1 MNYNDKIGCVISIVM
16 YAALSVLFMFLT
28 EDAGYGIVVGIL
40 VACVIVYFINQA
52 AENYVKNKNAYED
65 FIKSEYRKKEIELTR
80 RIEAR
85 TNVFHDREKKLL
97 GLLKDKSPYNISSLM
112 YADVQT
118 YVFERNKIYLETK
131 PHPAKSSAETV
142 KLMKETAREHARMYR
157 EMEYKFYILLDV
169 FPELKSYIDD
179 TSGEALSSLK
189 DSLLDDVIANYDKV
203 KDYISDEEYKRL
215 STIERN
221 QLALDRYNAR
231 PKSNWTI
238 GVEYEMYIE
247 YYFRKVKGYR
257 TIPHGS
263 LKGLNDLGRD
273 IIAEE
278 DINGKR
284 HVYIVQCKR
293 YAAGKQIH
301 ENTICQLYGTAIEY
315 EMSNSTLF
323 QKVVPILYSTVECSP
338 MAKSFADKLGVL
350 AYVVPMGKY
359 PQIKC
364 NISPTGEKIYHLP
377 FDQQYYNTLIDK
389 PGEFMAITVEEAEQ
403 AGFRRARKHIY

>member
-1 MNYNDKIGCVISIVM
+1 MKCNENIGCAISIAI
-16 YAALSVLFMFLT
+16 YAALSVLFMFLM
-28 EDAGYGIVVGIL
+28 ESAGGIVLGL
-40 VACVIVYFINQA
+40 LAACAITYFISEA
-52 AENYVKNKNAYED
+52 AEHYVKNKNAYEGL
-65 FIKSEYRKKEIELTR
+65 IKNEYYEKEIELIKK
-80 RIEAR
+80 IEAR
-85 TNVFHDREKKLL
+85 TKVFEDREKKLL
-97 GLLKDKSPYNISSLM
+97 ELLTDKAPFNISSLM

-118 YVFERNKIYLETK
+118 YVFERNRIYLETK
-131 PHPAKSSAETV
+131 PRPARTSAETV
-142 KLMKETAREHARMYR
+142 KLMREEAREHARLFR

-169 FPELKSYIDD
+169 FPELKPYIDD
-179 TSGEALSSLK
+179 ATGEALSSLK
-189 DSLLDDVIANYDKV
+189 GSELDDVVANYDKV
-203 KDYISDEEYKRL
+203 RDYISDEEYRKL
-215 STIERN
+215 SNIERN

-247 YYFRKVKGYR
+247 YYFQKEKGYK

-278 DINGKR
+278 NKNGNR
-284 HVYIVQCKR
+284 YIYIVQCKR

-315 EMSNSTLF
+315 ELSHSSLF
-323 QKVVPILYSTVECSP
+323 QKVVPILYSTVDCSP
-338 MAKSFADKLGVL
+338 MAKNFANKLGVL
-350 AYVVPMGKY
+350 TYVVPMGKY

-364 NISPTGEKIYHLP
+364 NISSTGEKIYHLP
-377 FDQQYYNTLIDK
+377 FDQQYYNTLIDR
-389 PGEFMAITVEEAEQ
+389 PGEFMAITVEEAEK

>member
-1 MNYNDKIGCVISIVM
+1 MKYNDNIGCAISIAV
-16 YAALSVLFMFLT
+16 YAALSVLFMFLM
-28 EDAGYGIVVGIL
+28 ESAGGVVIGIL
-40 VACVIVYFINQA
+40 VAFAILHFISEA
-52 AENYVKNKNAYED
+52 SEKYAKNKNAYED
-65 FIKSEYRKKEIELTR
+65 VIKSEYRKKEIELTR
-80 RIEAR
+80 KIEAR
-85 TNVFHDREKKLL
+85 TKIFEDREKNLL
-97 GLLKDKSPYNISSLM
+97 GLLRDKAPYNISSLM

-118 YVFERNKIYLETK
+118 YVFERNKIFLETK
-131 PHPAKSSAETV
+131 PHPAKSSADTV
-142 KLMKETAREHARMYR
+142 KSMKEAAREHARKYR
-157 EMEYKFYILLDV
+157 EMEYKFYILLDI

-179 TSGEALSSLK
+179 ATGEALSSLK
-189 DSLLDDVIANYDKV
+189 DSILDDVVAGYDKV
-203 KDYISDEEYKRL
+203 RDYVSDEEYKRL

-247 YYFRKVKGYR
+247 YYFRQVKGYT

-278 DINGKR
+278 NINGTR
-284 HVYIVQCKR
+284 NIYIVQCKR

-315 EMSNSTLF
+315 ELSNSTQF

-338 MAKSFADKLGVL
+338 MAKNFADKLGVL
-350 AYVVPMGKY
+350 TYVVPMGKY

-364 NISPTGEKIYHLP
+364 NISSTGEKIYHLP

-389 PGEFMAITVEEAEQ
+389 PSEFMAMTVEEAEI